1 MNKAELINAIANE
14 ADVSKGLS
22 EKILNAFTKV
32 LSNQLAVGEE
42 LAIPGLGS
50 FSVVEKAARNGRNPK
65 TGETIQIAA
74 RKSVK
79 FKAYKAL
86 NDAINQ

>member
-1 MNKAELINAIANE
+1 MKKAELVAAMAQEMNTAKHTADE
-14 ADVSKGLS
+14 ALDAL
-22 EKILNAFTKV
+22 TKV

-42 LAIPGLGS
+42 LTIPGLGS
-50 FSVVEKAARNGRNPK
+50 FSVVDKAARTGRNPQ
-65 TGETIQIAA
+65 TGEAIQIAA

>member
-14 ADVSKGLS
+14 ADASKGLS

-42 LAIPGLGS
+42 LTIPGLGS
-50 FSVVEKAARNGRNPK
+50 FSVIEKAARNGRNPK

-74 RKSVK
+74 RNAVK

-86 NDAINQ
+86 NDAISQ

>member
-14 ADVSKGLS
+14 ADASKGLS

-42 LAIPGLGS
+42 LTIPGLGS
-50 FSVVEKAARNGRNPK
+50 FSVIEKAARKGRNPK
-65 TGETIQIAA
+65 TGEDIQIEA
-74 RKSVK
+74 RNAVK

-86 NDAINQ
+86 NDIINP